1 MRIRSAILVGM
12 LTAALLAGCAAA
24 PPEAPAPDATTKT
37 EAPSAAAVAP
47 AAPAAQPPA
56 PVAPAAPAAQPP
68 APVASE
74 PAPAAKSEDR
84 VADRAPGF
92 DPNAPNRKCKIDADC
107 AVKDVGNCCGR
118 FPMCVNKDAKTD
130 PAAVQAQ
137 CAKDGMASI
146 CGFEE
151 VSACQCVQGQCQ
163 NLGGGAVVM

>member
-1 MRIRSAILVGM
+1 MRMRSAILAGM
-12 LTAALLAGCAAA
+12 LAAALLAGCAAS
-24 PPEAPAPDATTKT
+24 PPETPAPDATTKT
-37 EAPSAAAVAP
+37 EAPSDAAVAP
-47 AAPAAQPPA
+47 AP
-56 PVAPAAPAAQPP
+56 PAAPTPTQI
-68 APVASE
+68 APDAT
-74 PAPAAKSEDR
+74 PAAKSEDR
-84 VADRAPGF
+84 IADRAPGF
-92 DPNAPNRKCKIDADC
+92 DPNAPNRECKVDADC